1 MFRRSLFASA
11 DIKTGEALTAQ
22 NVRSVRPGNG
32 LAPKHL
38 PEVLRKKATQDIP
51 LGTPLDWGLL
61 D

>member
-11 DIKTGEALTAQ
+11 DIKAGETLNAQ

-38 PEVLRKKATQDIP
+38 PAVLGKKATQDIP
-51 LGTPLDWGLL
+51 LGTPLDWDLL
-61 D
+61 E

>member
-1 MFRRSLFASA
+1 MFRRSLFATA

-38 PEVLRKKATQDIP
+38 PQVLRKKATQDIP
-51 LGTPLDWGLL
+51 LGAPFDWDLL